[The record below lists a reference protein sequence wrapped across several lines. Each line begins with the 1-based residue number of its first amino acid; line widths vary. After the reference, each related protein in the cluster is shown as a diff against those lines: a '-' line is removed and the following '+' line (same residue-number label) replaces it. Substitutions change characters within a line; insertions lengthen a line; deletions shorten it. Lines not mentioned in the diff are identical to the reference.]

1 MHVLP
6 RQADSE
12 KSDLESFAMDARLQR
27 RGWHYLLLLALG
39 GILFVTNLGGAS
51 LWDLDEGRNAT
62 CALEMMEAGTWIVPT
77 FNAQLRVDKPA
88 LLYWLQITAYQLLG
102 VNEFSARLPS
112 ALAALLTVLLTYELA
127 RSLFGRGTGLLAGVI
142 VASTPM
148 LCGAARFANPDALLN
163 LFTVLT
169 LTLFWR
175 GHDRPRALWFAGVG
189 AAAGFAVLAKGP
201 VGVVLPATVAGL
213 YLLWERRWLLL
224 FDRRWGL
231 AVLALSLIALPWY
244 ITVTVYTRADFL
256 RGFVMNHNVNR
267 FLSPMEN
274 HRGSPAYYLI
284 VLLVGLAPWS
294 IFLGPALWCG
304 GFSAIRHPWGRLTSA
319 WEWAADRT
327 DETDRTAASYR
338 LLVCWVV
345 VYLVFFTLAA
355 TKLPNYVLPVVVPCA
370 VLLARVLE
378 RWRLGLLGL
387 PRWVIAVSL
396 TCLLLIGVGLGVGLA
411 IAGGAVA
418 LPQLRGMRFPGLDS
432 WAVAG
437 SIPVLAAVLGA
448 WCWRRQQRAGLI
460 VSVIGCAVLL
470 VAPLAAYG
478 SALFDRYKA
487 PRSLVEQAGAWQPD
501 ADIRIGCWHLEHLPS
516 INFYVRRDVTH
527 LRDERQILD
536 FLAGSLPVYL
546 FVRADDWQ
554 ALQARVTTPIRIVG
568 RERDMFRRCEVYVVT
583 NR

>member
-1 MHVLP
+1 MGT
-6 RQADSE
+6 
-12 KSDLESFAMDARLQR
+12 RLQR

-39 GILFVTNLGGAS
+39 GVLFFTNLGGAS

-88 LLYWLQITAYQLLG
+88 LLYWLQMAAYQTLG
-102 VNEFSARLPS
+102 VDEFSARLPS
-112 ALAALLTVLLTYELA
+112 AIAALLTVLLAYELA
-127 RSLFGRGTGLLAGVI
+127 RSLFGRQTGLLAGVI

-163 LFTVLT
+163 LFTALT

-175 GHDRPRALWFAGVG
+175 GHERPRALWFAAVG

-201 VGVVLPATVAGL
+201 VGIVLPAAVAGL
-213 YLLWERRWLLL
+213 YLVWERRWAML
-224 FDRRWGL
+224 FDRRWT
-231 AVLALSLIALPWY
+231 LALVALVLVALPWY
-244 ITVTVYTRADFL
+244 VMVTVYTRADFL

-274 HRGSPAYYLI
+274 HRGSPAYYLV
-284 VLLVGLAPWS
+284 VLLAGLAPWS
-294 IFLGPALWCG
+294 VFLGPALWCG
-304 GFSAIRHPWGRLTSA
+304 AFSAIRCPWVRLTTV
-319 WEWAADRT
+319 WEGAADRA
-327 DETDRTAASYR
+327 DDADRTAAGYR
-338 LLVCWVV
+338 LLMCWVV

-355 TKLPNYVLPVVVPCA
+355 TKLPNYVLPIVVPCA

-387 PRWVIAVSL
+387 PRWVVAVSL
-396 TCLLLIGVGLGVGLA
+396 TCLLLIGIGLGVGLA
-411 IAGGAVA
+411 IAGGVVD
-418 LPQLRGMRFPGLDS
+418 LPQLRGARFPGIEMWGLAG
-432 WAVAG
+432 AV
-437 SIPVLAAVLGA
+437 PMLAAVLGA
-448 WCWRRQQRAGLI
+448 WCWRRQRRAGLI
-460 VSVIGCAVLL
+460 VCLAGCAVLL

-487 PRSLVEQAGAWQPD
+487 PRSLVDQAGALQPSEEVH
-501 ADIRIGCWHLEHLPS
+501 ISCWNLEYLPS

-527 LRDERQILD
+527 LRNEQQVLD
-536 FLAGSLPVYL
+536 LLSSPLPTYL

-554 ALQARVTTPIRIVG
+554 ALQGRVTTPCRIVG
-568 RERDMFRRCEVYVVT
+568 SEREMFRRCVVYVIT